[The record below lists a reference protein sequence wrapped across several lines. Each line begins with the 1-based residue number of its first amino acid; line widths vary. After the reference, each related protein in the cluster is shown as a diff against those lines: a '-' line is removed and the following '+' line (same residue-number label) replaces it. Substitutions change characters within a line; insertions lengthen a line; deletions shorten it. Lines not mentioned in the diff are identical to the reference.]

1 MTSAHCGLGLL
12 ILSKMRVLGC
22 GQGWKTRRHYHSSR
36 EHPCLPMGRSLGR
49 GWFLG
54 TALLF
59 NPLTPHPQLS
69 ALPVKRSG
77 DWNDEDWVTHSQG
90 LSAR

>member
-1 MTSAHCGLGLL
+1 MGVAKAGRGGALL
-12 ILSKMRVLGC
+12 QQQGAFLSGTDLFPME
-22 GQGWKTRRHYHSSR
+22 RRLR
-36 EHPCLPMGRSLGR
+36 W

-69 ALPVKRSG
+69 ALQVKRSG
-77 DWNDEDWVTHSQG
+77 DWNDEGWGEGWGHSQPTAIG
-90 LSAR
+90 QAINPLL